1 MGKHARGVIGVYDSL
16 GVIATRNHPAETQ
29 STRNDAQIQGHIPP
43 RITVFTSDKAP
54 LTKRFTL
61 KDGGIHKETHAT
73 LYAGMAETIE
83 APTAGALSEIL
94 DGLQPGQAIATGQLK
109 HSPTAR
115 IATRKKRQGAEVARS
130 LDFFAFHD
138 GPGWLLW
145 DYDAKTMPPEVA
157 ARVADLGGPLEAL
170 FHIWPEAKAG
180 TYLIRPSSS
189 DGISAPGL
197 HPTQSAGL
205 HGFFLVSD
213 VARSADILKTLEA
226 RAWIEGLAW
235 IALSKSG
242 AMLTRSIVDT
252 AVGSPE
258 RLIFEAPPI
267 LTAPLTRIKRAPIVK
282 DDGQP
287 LEAPD
292 SPLEAAA
299 EAQRISRALIAPEA
313 QKQEAA
319 FVEARARI
327 EAEKTGKSLR
337 IARQSIRRMMA
348 GGILTDDH
356 LLQLASGQWARAGD
370 LLDSPKNHRL
380 SLPDPIE
387 GLDYGRD
394 KATLFLTPR
403 AGFPDEKP
411 RLVSHA
417 HGQRTVYTFARYET
431 PPRAKA
437 PPIEPYHPAPTGDR
451 AEAIAKHPEVVT
463 TWAVQSIRTMQ
474 AIKHVA
480 RAYAEID
487 QPDPEDPERA
497 EKLKAMKRTQ
507 HAIRKQARD
516 LFGLDYLPASE
527 ITKATPISR
536 VMLTGAQGVGKTS
549 ALVGRKGKPGA
560 LHNALGLVSIV
571 FEPDHTKAAEVLAD
585 YEANAP
591 ANAPPAIL
599 LRGRSAA
606 DPDQPEGTTM
616 CHLPEI
622 AGKLAARGVSVPK
635 ALCER
640 CPFADRCG
648 YLKQENTIK
657 ALATAPEGVVIFA
670 PHDYAFLPLPG
681 LIEPDLAIF
690 DERPRDMGVTQA
702 SVSFEMLTEGLR
714 FDRPL
719 KAQRRE
725 QTISEQADAE
735 ALNLQFIR
743 PLMIALRNAGQDHS
757 KRVLAALRDA
767 GIDRSRVVGAIAG
780 LAYFMDRESGHA
792 CRQAIGEWEFAGLSG
807 SATSL
812 NKRLSAAI
820 DQREAKIATA
830 LQTIFKALLIE
841 IDMPR
846 ADAVAIGVGEVK
858 RRPGSSD
865 KAQGLVAVVLKPLRP
880 GRVPFLHLDGT
891 GDDGMS
897 ERLFGAMQIEH
908 HPVERTQPG
917 RGDRVTQVIGT
928 SFHTAGLIGGRKK
941 AGAIEP
947 YSGTWGQSYDKQ
959 RDDIRKIIAGK
970 PGALV
975 VANKAA
981 ITAIDP
987 EALGAQAAHFGALRG
1002 RNTWE
1007 DRTTVFIAGRD
1018 QPAPAAVERIARAYA
1033 AQDPAPFESLD
1044 PKVPEYPEQER
1055 GIRTRNGS
1063 GRAIAVAYHPNKWA
1077 DRVLRQI
1084 RDAEI
1089 EQAIDRIR
1097 PIFKDGPV
1105 EIVVMSPVALNLTV
1119 DHVTEWKDYRKGGSR
1134 VERALDQ
1141 ARVIPLSAR
1150 EAARLLPDI
1159 WGGTTT
1165 AERDFEGEG
1174 LSPHSINRTFY
1185 LQFGAVRNFTI
1196 ATYRVTARAGQ
1207 RAHEHK
1213 ALIAAPPAEARA
1225 VLEALTGPLRDFEV
1239 IEVVEQAITAPNPAP
1254 LPDISV
1260 ITPPERATQPRNVVS
1275 LPDTR
1280 QDAERPP
1287 QRLVR
1292 AGAGRG
1298 VPI

>member
-1 MGKHARGVIGVYDSL
+1 MDKHARGVPAVYDSL
-16 GVIATRNHPAETQ
+16 GVITTAFHPAKTQ

-61 KDGGIHKETHAT
+61 RDGAIHKETHAT

-83 APTAGALSEIL
+83 APTAHALSEIL

-109 HSPTAR
+109 HGPQAR
-115 IATRKKRQGAEVARS
+115 IATRNKMHGAEVARS
-130 LDFFAFHD
+130 LDHFEFATSA
-138 GPGWLLW
+138 GWLLW

-157 ARVADLGGPLEAL
+157 ARVASLGGPFAAL
-170 FHIWPEAKAG
+170 LHIWPEAQAG
-180 TYLIRPSSS
+180 AYLIRPSSS
-189 DGISAPGL
+189 DGITAPGL
-197 HPTQSAGL
+197 PPTQSAGL

-213 VARSADILKTLEA
+213 VARSADILKALEA

-235 IALSKSG
+235 TALSKSG
-242 AMLTRSIVDT
+242 ATLARSIVDT

-267 LTAPLTRIKRAPIVK
+267 LTAPLERIKRAPIVK

-299 EAQRISRALIAPEA
+299 EAAAEAQRIARALIAPEA

-327 EAEKTGKSLR
+327 EAEKTGKSLK

-356 LLQLASGQWARAGD
+356 LLQLASGQWARAGE

-431 PPRAKA
+431 PLRAKA

-451 AEAIAKHPEVVT
+451 DAAIAKHPEVVT
-463 TWAVQSIRTMQ
+463 TWADQSIRTMQ
-474 AIKHVA
+474 ATKHVA

-487 QPDPEDPERA
+487 QPEGDDPKRDD
-497 EKLKAMKRTQ
+497 KLKAIKRAQ
-507 HAIRKQARD
+507 RDIRKAARD

-560 LHNALGLVSIV
+560 LHNALGLVSIM

-681 LIEPDLAIF
+681 LIVPDLAIF
-690 DERPRDMGVTQA
+690 DERPRDMGVSEA
-702 SVSFEMLTEGLR
+702 SVSLEMLTEGLR

-780 LAYFMDRESGHA
+780 LAYFMDRETGHA

-820 DQREAKIATA
+820 DQGEAKIATA

-846 ADAVAIGVGEVK
+846 ADAVAITAGEVQ

-865 KAQGLVAVVLKPLRP
+865 RGKGLVAVVLKPLRL

-891 GDDGMS
+891 GDHEMS
-897 ERLFGAMQIEH
+897 ERLFGPMQIEH

-917 RGDRVTQVIGT
+917 RGDRVTQVIGA
-928 SFHTAGLIGGRKK
+928 SFYTGGLIGGRKR

-947 YSGTWGQSYDKQ
+947 YDGTWKQSYDKQ

-975 VANKAA
+975 VANKGA
-981 ITAIDP
+981 ISAIDP
-987 EALGAQAAHFGALRG
+987 EAMGAQAAHFGALRG

-1007 DRTTVFIAGRD
+1007 DCTKVFIVGRD
-1018 QPAPAAVERIARAYA
+1018 QPLPSEIERIARAYA
-1033 AQDPAPFESLD
+1033 AQDPAPFESLN

-1055 GIRTRNGS
+1055 GIRTRDGA
-1063 GRAIAVAYHPNKWA
+1063 GRAIAVAYHPNEWA

-1134 VERALDQ
+1134 IERAIAQ
-1141 ARVIPLSAR
+1141 ARVIPLSSR

-1159 WGGTTT
+1159 WGGEKT
-1165 AERDFEGEG
+1165 ARDDFEGDG
-1174 LSPHSINRTFY
+1174 LSRQTIIRTFY
-1185 LQFGAVRNFTI
+1185 LQFDAVRNFTI

-1213 ALIAAPPAEARA
+1213 VLIAAPPDQARA

-1239 IEVVEQAITAPNPAP
+1239 VEVVEQATAAPNPAP
-1254 LPDISV
+1254 LPYK
-1260 ITPPERATQPRNVVS
+1260 TPAPTPERATQPRGVVS

-1280 QDAERPP
+1280 EDAERPP
-1287 QRLVR
+1287 QRR
-1292 AGAGRG
+1292 FAGRG
-1298 VPI
+1298 GP

>member
-1 MGKHARGVIGVYDSL
+1 MSA
-16 GVIATRNHPAETQ
+16 IATEYHPAT
-29 STRNDAQIQGHIPP
+29 SPC
-43 RITVFTSDKAP
+43 ITVFTSDNAP

-61 KDGGIHKETHAT
+61 QDGAIQKETHAT
-73 LYAGMAETIE
+73 LYSGTARTVA
-83 APTAGALSEIL
+83 APTARALSDIL
-94 DGLQPGQAIATGQLK
+94 DGLQHGQAIASGKLNDGTM
-109 HSPTAR
+109 AR

-189 DGISAPGL
+189 DGISAPGM
-197 HPTQSAGL
+197 PPIQSAGL
-205 HGFFLVSD
+205 HGFFLVD
-213 VARSADILKTLEA
+213 AVARSADILKALEA
-226 RAWIEGLAW
+226 RAWAAGLAW

-242 AMLTRSIVDT
+242 ATLARSIVDT

-287 LEAPD
+287 LEAPH

-403 AGFPDEKP
+403 AGFLDEKP

-417 HGQRTVYTFARYET
+417 HGQRTVYTFARYE
-431 PPRAKA
+431 PAPRAKA
-437 PPIEPYHPAPTGDR
+437 PPIKPYHPAPTGDR

-463 TWAVQSIRTMQ
+463 AWAVQSIRTMQ
-474 AIKHVA
+474 ATKHVA
-480 RAYAEID
+480 RAYVEID

-497 EKLKAMKRTQ
+497 EKLKAIKRTQ

-527 ITKATPISR
+527 ITKTTPIAR

-549 ALVGRKGKPGA
+549 ALVGRKGTPGA
-560 LHNALGLVSIV
+560 LHKAHRVVSIL
-571 FEPDHTKAAEVLAD
+571 FEPDHAKAAEVLAD

-599 LRGRSAA
+599 LRGRSSA

-648 YLKQENTIK
+648 YLKQENKIK
-657 ALATAPEGVVIFA
+657 ALAAAPDGVVIFA
-670 PHDYAFLPLPG
+670 AHDYAFLPLPG
-681 LIEPDLAIF
+681 LIEPDMAIF

-743 PLMIALRNAGQDHS
+743 PLMIALRNAGQDHPE
-757 KRVLAALRDA
+757 RMLAALRDA

-780 LAYFMDRESGHA
+780 LAYFMDRETGHA

-807 SATSL
+807 SAASL

-846 ADAVAIGVGEVK
+846 ADAVAIGVGEVE

-865 KAQGLVAVVLKPLRP
+865 KAQGLVAVVLKPLRA

-891 GDDGMS
+891 GDHGMS
-897 ERLFGAMQIEH
+897 ERLFGTMQIEH

-917 RGDRVTQVIGT
+917 RGDRVTQVIGA
-928 SFHTAGLIGGRKK
+928 SFHTAGLIGGRKR
-941 AGAIEP
+941 AGANEP
-947 YSGTWGQSYDKQ
+947 YDGTWEQSYDKQ
-959 RDDIRKIIAGK
+959 RDDIRKNIASN

-975 VANKAA
+975 VANKGA

-1002 RNTWE
+1002 RNIWE
-1007 DRTTVFIAGRD
+1007 DCRKVVTVGRD
-1018 QPAPAAVERIARAYA
+1018 QPSPAAVERIARAYA
-1033 AQDPAPFESLD
+1033 ARDAAPFESLGAA
-1044 PKVPEYPEQER
+1044 PYPEEPR
-1055 GIRTRNGS
+1055 GIRTLSGA
-1063 GRAIAVAYHPNKWA
+1063 GRAIAVAYHPNAWA

-1097 PIFKDGPV
+1097 PIFKDEPV

-1134 VERALDQ
+1134 IERAIAQ
-1141 ARVIPLSAR
+1141 ARVIPLSSR
-1150 EAARLLPDI
+1150 EAARLLPEI
-1159 WGGTTT
+1159 WNGEKT
-1165 AERDFEGEG
+1165 ARDDFEGEG
-1174 LSPHSINRTFY
+1174 LSRHSLNRTFY
-1185 LQFGAVRNFTI
+1185 LQFDAIRNFTI
-1196 ATYRVTARAGQ
+1196 ATYRVIARAGQ

-1213 ALIAAPPAEARA
+1213 ALIAAPPDQARA
-1225 VLEALTGPLRDFEV
+1225 VLESLTGPLRDFEV
-1239 IEVVEQAITAPNPAP
+1239 VEVVEQATTAPNPGP
-1254 LPDISV
+1254 LPDISAV
-1260 ITPPERATQPRNVVS
+1260 TTPEQATERLPAVS
-1275 LPDTR
+1275 LPDAR
-1280 QDAERPP
+1280 DDAEM
-1287 QRLVR
+1287 
-1292 AGAGRG
+1292 AWEGAGGRVAGMGGAREASGDKPLRWEFPAYKRG
-1298 VPI
+1298 G

>member
-1 MGKHARGVIGVYDSL
+1 MEKHARGVSAVYRSDSA
-16 GVIATRNHPAETQ
+16 IATGKHPAKTQ
-29 STRNDAQIQGHIPP
+29 STRNDAPLQGHIPP

-61 KDGGIHKETHAT
+61 RDGAIHKETYAT
-73 LYAGMAETIE
+73 LYAGVAETIE
-83 APTAGALSEIL
+83 APTARALSEIL

-109 HSPTAR
+109 HAPQAR
-115 IATRKKRQGAEVARS
+115 IAPRNKMHGAEVARS
-130 LDFFAFHD
+130 LDHFEFATSA
-138 GPGWLLW
+138 GWLLW
-145 DYDAKTMPPEVA
+145 DYDDKTMPPEVA
-157 ARVADLGGPLEAL
+157 ARVADLGGPIAAL
-170 FHIWPEAKAG
+170 FHIWPEAQAG
-180 TYLIRPSSS
+180 AYLFRPSSS
-189 DGISAPGL
+189 DGITAPGVP
-197 HPTQSAGL
+197 PTQSAGL
-205 HGFFLVSD
+205 HGYFLVSD

-235 IALSKSG
+235 TALSKSG
-242 AMLTRSIVDT
+242 ATLARSIVDT

-267 LTAPLTRIKRAPIVK
+267 LTAPLTRIKRASIVK
-282 DDGQP
+282 DDGEP

-299 EAQRISRALIAPEA
+299 EAQRISRARIAPEA

-327 EAEKTGKSLR
+327 EAERTGKSLR
-337 IARQSIRRMMA
+337 IARQSIRQMMA
-348 GGILTDDH
+348 GGVLTDDH
-356 LLQLASGQWARAGD
+356 LLQLASGQWARAGE
-370 LLDSPKNHRL
+370 LLDSLKNHRL

-451 AEAIAKHPEVVT
+451 AAEIAKHPEVVT
-463 TWAVQSIRTMQ
+463 AWADRSIRSMQ
-474 AIKHVA
+474 AKKHVA

-487 QPDPEDPERA
+487 QPESDDPKRD
-497 EKLKAMKRTQ
+497 EKLKAIRRAQ
-507 HAIRKQARD
+507 RDIRKAARD
-516 LFGLDYLPASE
+516 LFELDYLPASE
-527 ITKATPISR
+527 ITKSTPISR
-536 VMLTGAQGVGKTS
+536 LMLTGAQGVGKTS
-549 ALVGRKGKPGA
+549 ALVGRKSTPGT
-560 LHNALGLVSIV
+560 LHNAHGLVSIL
-571 FEPDHTKAAEVLAD
+571 FEPDHAKAAEVLAD

-599 LRGRSAA
+599 LRGRSAP
-606 DPDQPEGTTM
+606 DPAQPEGVTM
-616 CHLPEI
+616 CHLPDI
-622 AGKLAARGVSVPK
+622 AGSLAARGVSVPQ
-635 ALCER
+635 ALCKQ
-640 CPFADRCG
+640 CPYADRCG
-648 YLKQENTIK
+648 YLKQEAKIK
-657 ALATAPEGVVIFA
+657 TLAAAPEGVVIFA

-690 DERPRDMGVTQA
+690 DERPRDMGVTEA
-702 SVSFEMLTEGLR
+702 SISFEMLTEGLR
-714 FDRPL
+714 FDQPL

-735 ALNLQFIR
+735 AFNLKYIK
-743 PLMIALRNAGQDHS
+743 PLMIALRNAGQDHPEQM
-757 KRVLAALRDA
+757 LNALRDA
-767 GIDRSRVVGAIAG
+767 GIDRSRVIGAIAG
-780 LAYFMDRESGHA
+780 VAYFMDRETAHA
-792 CRQAIGEWEFAGLSG
+792 CRQAIGEWDFAGKTFNLE
-807 SATSL
+807 A
-812 NKRLSAAI
+812 RLKGAI
-820 DQREAKIATA
+820 DQREGKSALA
-830 LQTIFKALLIE
+830 LQTIFNALLIE

-846 ADAVAIGVGEVK
+846 ADAVAITAGEVQ

-865 KAQGLVAVVLKPLRP
+865 RGKGLVAVVLKPLRL

-891 GDDGMS
+891 GDHEMS
-897 ERLFGAMQIEH
+897 ERLFGPMQIEH

-917 RGDRVTQVIGT
+917 RGDRVTQVIGA
-928 SFHTAGLIGGRKK
+928 SFHTGGLIGGRKK
-941 AGAIEP
+941 AGTIEP
-947 YSGTWGQSYDKQ
+947 YSGTWGESYDKQ

-975 VANKAA
+975 VANKGA

-987 EALGAQAAHFGALRG
+987 EALGAQAAHYGALRG

-1007 DRTTVFIAGRD
+1007 DCKTVIIIGRD

-1033 AQDPAPFESLD
+1033 AQDPALFESLKD
-1044 PKVPEYPEQER
+1044 PFERHKFRKYPEQYR
-1055 GIRTRNGS
+1055 GMRTPSGA
-1063 GRAIAVAYHPNKWA
+1063 GRAIAVAYHPNAWA

-1097 PIFKDGPV
+1097 PIYKSGPI
-1105 EIVVMSPVALNLTV
+1105 EIVLFAPVALNLTV

-1134 VERALDQ
+1134 IERALDQ

-1159 WGGTTT
+1159 WGGEKT
-1165 AERDFEGEG
+1165 ARDDFEGEG
-1174 LSPHSINRTFY
+1174 LSRHSLNRTFY
-1185 LQFGAVRNFTI
+1185 LQFDAIRNFTI
-1196 ATYRVTARAGQ
+1196 ATYRANARAGG

-1225 VLEALTGPLRDFEV
+1225 VLEALTGPLRYFEV
-1239 IEVVEQAITAPNPAP
+1239 VDVVEQATTAPNPAP
-1254 LPDISV
+1254 LPDK
-1260 ITPPERATQPRNVVS
+1260 TPAPTPERATQPRDVF
-1275 LPDTR
+1275 LPPDTR
-1280 QDAERPP
+1280 EDAERPP
-1287 QRLVR
+1287 QRRV
-1292 AGAGRG
+1292 AGRG
-1298 VPI
+1298 GP

>member
-1 MGKHARGVIGVYDSL
+1 MGKHARGVPAVYRSDSS
-16 GVIATRNHPAETQ
+16 IATAFHAAETQ
-29 STRNDAQIQGHIPP
+29 STRNDAQIQGHISP

-61 KDGGIHKETHAT
+61 RDGAIHKETHAT

-83 APTAGALSEIL
+83 APTARALSEIL

-109 HSPTAR
+109 HAPQAR
-115 IATRKKRQGAEVARS
+115 IATRNKMHGAEVARS
-130 LDFFAFHD
+130 LDHFEFAT
-138 GPGWLLW
+138 GAGWLLW

-157 ARVADLGGPLEAL
+157 ARVADLGGPIAAL
-170 FHIWPEAKAG
+170 FHIWPEAQAG
-180 TYLIRPSSS
+180 AYLIRPSSS
-189 DGISAPGL
+189 DGIFVPGL
-197 HPTQSAGL
+197 PPTQSAGL

-242 AMLTRSIVDT
+242 ATLARSIVDT

-299 EAQRISRALIAPEA
+299 EAQRIARALIAPEA

-327 EAEKTGKSLR
+327 EAKKTGKSLR
-337 IARQSIRRMMA
+337 IARQSIRRMMT

-356 LLQLASGQWARAGD
+356 LLQLASGQWARAGE

-411 RLVSHA
+411 RLISHA

-431 PPRAKA
+431 PPRGKA
-437 PPIEPYHPAPTGDR
+437 PLIEPYHPATTGDR
-451 AEAIAKHPEVVT
+451 DATITKHPEVVT
-463 TWAVQSIRTMQ
+463 AWADRSIRTMQ
-474 AIKHVA
+474 AAKHVA
-480 RAYAEID
+480 RGYAEID
-487 QPDPEDPERA
+487 QPDPEDPERDD
-497 EKLKAMKRTQ
+497 KLKAIKRTQ

-516 LFGLDYLPASE
+516 LFGLDHLPASE

-549 ALVGRKGKPGA
+549 ALVGRKGTPGA
-560 LHNALGLVSIV
+560 LHKAHGVVSIL
-571 FEPDHTKAAEVLAD
+571 FEPDHAKAAEVLAD
-585 YEANAP
+585 YDANAP

-599 LRGRSAA
+599 LRGRSAQ

-616 CHLPEI
+616 CHLPDI

-635 ALCER
+635 TLCER

-648 YLKQENTIK
+648 YLKQENKIK
-657 ALATAPEGVVIFA
+657 ALAVAPEGVVIFA
-670 PHDYAFLPLPG
+670 AHDYAFLPLPG
-681 LIEPDLAIF
+681 LIEPDMAIF
-690 DERPRDMGVTQA
+690 DERPRDMGVTEA

-719 KAQRRE
+719 QAQHGA
-725 QTISEQADAE
+725 QTVSEQADAE
-735 ALNLQFIR
+735 ALNLQFIK

-757 KRVLAALRDA
+757 ERMLSALRDS

-780 LAYFMDRESGHA
+780 LAYFMDRETGHA
-792 CRQAIGEWEFAGLSG
+792 CRQAIAEWGFAGLSG

-846 ADAVAIGVGEVK
+846 ADAVAIGVGEVE

-865 KAQGLVAVVLKPLRP
+865 KAQGLVAVVLKPLRA

-891 GDDGMS
+891 GDHGMS
-897 ERLFGAMQIEH
+897 ERLFGPMQIEH

-917 RGDRVTQVIGT
+917 RGDKITQVVGA
-928 SFHTAGLIGGRKK
+928 SFHTGGLIGGRKGK
-941 AGAIEP
+941 GDRVP
-947 YSGTWGQSYDKQ
+947 YTGGWKQSYDTQ

-981 ITAIDP
+981 IETLKP
-987 EALGAQAAHFGALRG
+987 EELGTISAHFGALRG

-1007 DRTTVFIAGRD
+1007 DRTKVLIVGRD

-1033 AQDPAPFESLD
+1033 ARDPAPFERLN

-1055 GIRTRNGS
+1055 GIRTRDGA
-1063 GRAIAVAYHPNKWA
+1063 GRAIAVAYHPNAWA

-1097 PIFKDGPV
+1097 PIFKDEPI

-1174 LSPHSINRTFY
+1174 LSPHSLNRTFY

-1196 ATYRVTARAGQ
+1196 ATYRAVARAGQ

-1239 IEVVEQAITAPNPAP
+1239 IEGVEQATAAPNPAP
-1254 LPDISV
+1254 LPYK
-1260 ITPPERATQPRNVVS
+1260 TPAPTPERATQRHNVVS

-1280 QDAERPP
+1280 QDAEKPP

-1292 AGAGRG
+1292 AGGG
-1298 VPI
+1298 P